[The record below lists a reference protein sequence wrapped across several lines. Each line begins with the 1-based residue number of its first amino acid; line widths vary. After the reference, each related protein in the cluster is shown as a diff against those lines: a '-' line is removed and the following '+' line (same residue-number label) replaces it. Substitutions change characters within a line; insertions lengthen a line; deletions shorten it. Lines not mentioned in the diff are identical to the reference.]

1 MLRRFT
7 ELKLSLHS
15 HDENSSLIVPYDIP
29 DPIFTSDTS
38 DTLTKSLDKGQ
49 SDLIIMSETEAV
61 EIRRKAFKQKSL
73 FESITD
79 DDVEKYQEA
88 FSVCFKFTFQF

>member
-1 MLRRFT
+1 MC
-7 ELKLSLHS
+7 
-15 HDENSSLIVPYDIP
+15 
-29 DPIFTSDTS
+29 
-38 DTLTKSLDKGQ
+38 TKSLDKGQ

-88 FSVCFKFTFQF
+88 FSVCFKSTFQFYLIVVLADN

>member
-1 MLRRFT
+1 M
-7 ELKLSLHS
+7 
-15 HDENSSLIVPYDIP
+15 P
-29 DPIFTSDTS
+29 
-38 DTLTKSLDKGQ
+38 KSLDKGQ
-49 SDLIIMSETEAV
+49 FVLIIMSETEAV

-88 FSVCFKFTFQF
+88 FGVGFKSMIQFYLSDVLADN